1 MNHSLGREFTFSSLL
16 SFAFPTMIMMI
27 FTSMYT
33 IVDGIIVS
41 RFIGTDA
48 LSAINIVF
56 PAIIITIAIGV
67 MLGTGG
73 SAIIARKL
81 GENKIQEAKEAFTLI
96 VLVGVVIAIIIGFIF
111 ILFLEPICQLL
122 GASDLL
128 LEYCKQYLY
137 TLSFF
142 IPALMLQMLFEIF
155 FITAGKPKLG
165 LILIVFAGITN
176 GVLDYVFIVTMNM
189 GITGAALA
197 TAIGC
202 LIPSIGGLIYFFN
215 HKNILHFVRP
225 SLKKNVIWASCL
237 NGSSEMVTNLS
248 AGIITWIFNLLM
260 MKHLGENGVAAMT
273 IVLYTQFLMTALFMG
288 FSMGVAPV
296 FSYNYGRQHHVQL
309 KRLFQIC
316 MRFIGV
322 ASILIYS
329 LAFLGRDS
337 LIVIFS
343 PAGTPVFD
351 LAREG
356 FLLFSIS
363 FLFAGFNMFTSALFT
378 AFSNGKISA
387 TISFART
394 FLFILVALLL
404 LPLLFEVKGIWLA
417 VPFAELVS
425 LFLAFFFIQRYKRTY
440 HYL

>member
-1 MNHSLGREFTFSSLL
+1 MNHSLGREFNFRSLL

-33 IVDGIIVS
+33 IVDGLIVS

-96 VLVGVVIAIIIGFIF
+96 VLVGVVISIIIGMIF

-128 LEYCKQYLY
+128 LEHCKQYLY

-176 GVLDYVFIVTMNM
+176 GVLDYVFIVSMNM

-215 HKNILHFVRP
+215 HKNSLHFVRP

-316 MRFIGV
+316 IRFIG
-322 ASILIYS
+322 
-329 LAFLGRDS
+329 G
-337 LIVIFS
+337 
-343 PAGTPVFD
+343 
-351 LAREG
+351 AR
-356 FLLFSIS
+356 F
-363 FLFAGFNMFTSALFT
+363 
-378 AFSNGKISA
+378 
-387 TISFART
+387 
-394 FLFILVALLL
+394 
-404 LPLLFEVKGIWLA
+404 
-417 VPFAELVS
+417 
-425 LFLAFFFIQRYKRTY
+425 
-440 HYL
+440 